1 MSLVRKLLYKIEKA
15 TRAQNGVAAQKNDSL
30 VEKIVCKCLC
40 KVLEGFN
47 FPDVPDAVETLKNKA
62 EDKVAHKFEVV
73 EYSDFLKDMIG
84 DSLKITQ
91 EEPADDAELSSS
103 DDEDNVA
110 MSSDKVEDIQSK
122 LLQKVLPL
130 LQRHLLQTKGEHKTI
145 RAHVAVAIA

>member
-47 FPDVPDAVETLKNKA
+47 FPDVPDAVATLKHRA
-62 EDKVAHKFEVV
+62 EEKVAHKFEVV

-84 DSLKITQ
+84 DSLLEIGGEAGGDP
-91 EEPADDAELSSS
+91 EEEDSEISSS
-103 DDEDNVA
+103 EEDGDVV
-110 MSSDKVEDIQSK
+110 MSSDKVEDI
-122 LLQKVLPL
+122 
-130 LQRHLLQTKGEHKTI
+130 
-145 RAHVAVAIA
+145 